1 MYLFPVVQFN
11 IGYAFTIL
19 RSIASME
26 SSSATV
32 LLELAMII
40 DYIYDRRKWY

>member
-32 LLELAMII
+32 LLASY
-40 DYIYDRRKWY
+40 DYRLYL